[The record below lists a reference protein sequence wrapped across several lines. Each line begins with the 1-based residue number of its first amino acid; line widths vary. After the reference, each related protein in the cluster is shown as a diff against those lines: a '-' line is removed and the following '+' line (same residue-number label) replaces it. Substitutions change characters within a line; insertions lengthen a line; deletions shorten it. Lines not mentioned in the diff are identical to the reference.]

1 MATLIDVLRPLFSKF
16 ASRPM
21 RPSLQQDEMGT
32 ELSVST
38 QSEDAEQSF
47 LASIAH
53 LSAEEQEKQ
62 IQKRLWYTR
71 LVQRQGIMEAEHL
84 VDKYDRTGERKH
96 KFW

>member
-1 MATLIDVLRPLFSKF
+1 MTTLFDVFRPLFSKF
-16 ASRPM
+16 ASHPM
-21 RPSLQQDEMGT
+21 RPSLQQDEMDT

-38 QSEDAEQSF
+38 QSQDAEQSF

-53 LSAEEQEKQ
+53 LPAEEQQKQ
-62 IQKRLWYTR
+62 IQKRLWYAR

-84 VDKYDRTGERKH
+84 VDKYDRTGELKH